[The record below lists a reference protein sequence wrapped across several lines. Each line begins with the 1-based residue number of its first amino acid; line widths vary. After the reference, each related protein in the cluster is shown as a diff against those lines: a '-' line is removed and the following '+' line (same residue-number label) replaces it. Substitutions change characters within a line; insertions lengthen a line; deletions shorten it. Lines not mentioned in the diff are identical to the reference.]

1 MMGKYMHKIMVV
13 EDEAVIAIRLQER
26 LTEMGYHVVGIS
38 YSGEEAM
45 KQARR
50 LRPDLVLMDIM
61 IPGKMDGVVVAKWV
75 KAELD
80 IPVIFLTAFS
90 EDKIIERAKQ
100 AKPYGY
106 IVKPFQDRELKASVE
121 VALYKKETEK
131 ALKEREENFRT
142 LAENA
147 NDGILIAVEEG
158 EYVYANQRAAEI
170 TGYGVFEL
178 LKTTIQDIVHPDDFG
193 KIEEM
198 YRHIFAGKKFQRLF
212 ETTIVRKDGNEVPIE
227 ITSARSI
234 WYGHPAAILIF
245 RDVTERVKAKIALQE
260 AHHELELRVKERTKD
275 LEIKTKSLEE
285 MNTAMKVLLKKR
297 EEDKIEIED
306 NVLTNVKELVMPFVD
321 KFRETQL
328 DGQQKTFLSIIESN
342 LNEIISPFTR
352 RLSLEYLNLTP
363 TEIQIANMTKH
374 GNTSKKIAKIMNISP
389 RTVDTHKKNIRRK
402 IGLEGKRANLRSY
415 LLSLH

>member
-1 MMGKYMHKIMVV
+1 MNTIMVV
-13 EDEAVIAIRLQER
+13 EDEAIIAIRLQER
-26 LTEMGYHVVGIS
+26 LTAMGYHIIGIS

-45 KQARR
+45 AQARR
-50 LRPDLVLMDIM
+50 LRPDLILMDIM
-61 IPGKMDGVVVAKWV
+61 IPGKMDGIAVAKSV
-75 KAELD
+75 KTELD

-90 EDKIIERAKQ
+90 EDKIIDRAKQ
-100 AKPYGY
+100 AEPYGY
-106 IVKPFQDRELKASVE
+106 LVKPFQDRELKACVE
-121 VALYKKETEK
+121 VALYKKEMEK
-131 ALKEREENFRT
+131 ALKE
-142 LAENA
+142 
-147 NDGILIAVEEG
+147 
-158 EYVYANQRAAEI
+158 
-170 TGYGVFEL
+170 
-178 LKTTIQDIVHPDDFG
+178 
-193 KIEEM
+193 
-198 YRHIFAGKKFQRLF
+198 
-212 ETTIVRKDGNEVPIE
+212 
-227 ITSARSI
+227 
-234 WYGHPAAILIF
+234 
-245 RDVTERVKAKIALQE
+245 
-260 AHHELELRVKERTKD
+260 AHDELELRVKERTRD

-285 MNTAMKVLLKKR
+285 MNTAMKVLLNKR
-297 EEDKIEIED
+297 EDDKIELED

-328 DGQQKTFLSIIESN
+328 DGHQKTLLSIIESN

>member
-1 MMGKYMHKIMVV
+1 MNTIMVV
-13 EDEAVIAIRLQER
+13 EDEAIIAIRLQER
-26 LTEMGYHVVGIS
+26 LTAMGYHIIGIS

-45 KQARR
+45 AQARR
-50 LRPDLVLMDIM
+50 LRPDLILMDIM
-61 IPGKMDGVVVAKWV
+61 IPGKMDGIAVAKSV
-75 KAELD
+75 KTELD

-90 EDKIIERAKQ
+90 EDKIIDRAKQ
-100 AKPYGY
+100 AEPYGY
-106 IVKPFQDRELKASVE
+106 LVKPFQDRELKACVE
-121 VALYKKETEK
+121 VALYKKEMEK
-131 ALKEREENFRT
+131 ALKE
-142 LAENA
+142 
-147 NDGILIAVEEG
+147 
-158 EYVYANQRAAEI
+158 
-170 TGYGVFEL
+170 
-178 LKTTIQDIVHPDDFG
+178 
-193 KIEEM
+193 
-198 YRHIFAGKKFQRLF
+198 
-212 ETTIVRKDGNEVPIE
+212 
-227 ITSARSI
+227 
-234 WYGHPAAILIF
+234 
-245 RDVTERVKAKIALQE
+245 
-260 AHHELELRVKERTKD
+260 AHDELELRVKERTRD

-285 MNTAMKVLLKKR
+285 MNTAMKVLLNKR
-297 EEDKIEIED
+297 EEDKIELED

-328 DGQQKTFLSIIESN
+328 DGHQKTLLSIIESN

>member
-1 MMGKYMHKIMVV
+1 MHKIMVV

-26 LTEMGYHVVGIS
+26 LTAMGYHVVGIS

-61 IPGKMDGVVVAKWV
+61 IPGEMDGIAVAKWV

-121 VALYKKETEK
+121 IALYKKETEK

-147 NDGILIAVEEG
+147 NDGILIAVEES

-178 LKTTIQDIVHPDDFG
+178 LKTTIQDIVHPDDFE
-193 KIEEM
+193 KIEET

-245 RDVTERVKAKIALQE
+245 RDITERVKAKNALQE
-260 AHHELELRVKERTKD
+260 AHHKLELRVKERTKD

>member
-26 LTEMGYHVVGIS
+26 LTAMGYHVVGIS

-45 KQARR
+45 KQARS

-61 IPGKMDGVVVAKWV
+61 IPGEMDGIAVAKWV

-121 VALYKKETEK
+121 IALYKKETEK
-131 ALKEREENFRT
+131 ALK
-142 LAENA
+142 
-147 NDGILIAVEEG
+147 
-158 EYVYANQRAAEI
+158 
-170 TGYGVFEL
+170 
-178 LKTTIQDIVHPDDFG
+178 
-193 KIEEM
+193 
-198 YRHIFAGKKFQRLF
+198 
-212 ETTIVRKDGNEVPIE
+212 
-227 ITSARSI
+227 
-234 WYGHPAAILIF
+234 
-245 RDVTERVKAKIALQE
+245 E
-260 AHHELELRVKERTKD
+260 AHHELELRVKERTRD

-352 RLSLEYLNLTP
+352 RLSLKYLNLTP

-402 IGLEGKRANLRSY
+402 IGLEGKKANLRSY

>member
-1 MMGKYMHKIMVV
+1 MHKIMVV

-26 LTEMGYHVVGIS
+26 LTAMGYHVVGIS

-50 LRPDLVLMDIM
+50 LRPDLILMDIM

-106 IVKPFQDRELKASVE
+106 IVKPFQDRELKACVE
-121 VALYKKETEK
+121 VALYKKKTEK

-147 NDGILIAVEEG
+147 NDGILIAVGEG
-158 EYVYANQRAAEI
+158 EYVYANRRAAEI

-178 LKTTIQDIVHPDDFG
+178 LKTTIQDIAHQDDLG
-193 KIEEM
+193 KIKET
-198 YRHIFAGKKFQRLF
+198 YRHIFAGKKFQKQF
-212 ETTIVRKDGNEVPIE
+212 EATIVRKDGNEVPIE
-227 ITSARSI
+227 ITGARSI
-234 WYGHPAAILIF
+234 WYGHPAAIVIF
-245 RDVTERVKAKIALQE
+245 RDITERVKAEKALQE

-297 EEDKIEIED
+297 EEDKTEIED
-306 NVLTNVKELVMPFVD
+306 NVLTNVKELVMPFVE

-328 DGQQKTFLSIIESN
+328 DDQQKTFLNIIESN
-342 LNEIISPFTR
+342 LNEVISPFSR
-352 RLSLEYLNLTP
+352 RLSLDYLNLTP

-374 GNTSKKIAKIMNISP
+374 GSTSKKIAKVMNISP

>member
-1 MMGKYMHKIMVV
+1 MNKIMVV

-26 LTEMGYHVVGIS
+26 LTAMGYHVVGIS

-45 KQARR
+45 EQARR

-61 IPGKMDGVVVAKWV
+61 IPGEMDGVAVAKSV
-75 KAELD
+75 KTELD

-90 EDKIIERAKQ
+90 EDKIIARAKQ
-100 AKPYGY
+100 AEPYGY
-106 IVKPFQDRELKASVE
+106 IVKPFQDRELKACVE
-121 VALYKKETEK
+121 IALFKKEMEK
-131 ALKEREENFRT
+131 ALKE
-142 LAENA
+142 
-147 NDGILIAVEEG
+147 
-158 EYVYANQRAAEI
+158 
-170 TGYGVFEL
+170 
-178 LKTTIQDIVHPDDFG
+178 
-193 KIEEM
+193 
-198 YRHIFAGKKFQRLF
+198 
-212 ETTIVRKDGNEVPIE
+212 
-227 ITSARSI
+227 
-234 WYGHPAAILIF
+234 
-245 RDVTERVKAKIALQE
+245 
-260 AHHELELRVKERTKD
+260 AHYELELRVKERTKD

-285 MNTAMKVLLKKR
+285 MNTAMKVLLKRR
-297 EEDKIEIED
+297 EEDKTEIEN

-328 DGQQKTFLSIIESN
+328 DDQQKTFLSIIESN

-352 RLSLEYLNLTP
+352 KLSLEFLNLTP